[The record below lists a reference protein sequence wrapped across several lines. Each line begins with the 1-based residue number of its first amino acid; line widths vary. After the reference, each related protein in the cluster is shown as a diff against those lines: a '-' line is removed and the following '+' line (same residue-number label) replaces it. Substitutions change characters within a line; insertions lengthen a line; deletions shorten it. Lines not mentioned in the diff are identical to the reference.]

1 MKRKLRR
8 EEKKC
13 GMWKQSEAVAAANG
27 GGDGEKRA
35 VVEFGVIGRRDN
47 EVSSNNEAWRL
58 H

>member
-1 MKRKLRR
+1 MKRKRR
-8 EEKKC
+8 AEEKKY
-13 GMWKQSEAVAAANG
+13 GKWKQSEAVATANG

-35 VVEFGVIGRRDN
+35 VVEFGVIERRDN